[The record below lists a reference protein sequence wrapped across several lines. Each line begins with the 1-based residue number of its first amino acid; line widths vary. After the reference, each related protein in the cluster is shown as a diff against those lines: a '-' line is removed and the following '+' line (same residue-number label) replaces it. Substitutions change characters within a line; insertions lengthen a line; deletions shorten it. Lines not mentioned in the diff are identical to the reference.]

1 MLYFFYQAFKNRKG
15 FSLFS
20 FLLSILL
27 GKMFIIID
35 DSLNKGWGGIC
46 REKEGMKMV
55 DYFRIAALLTEEE
68 RFFRDKVR
76 KFVDKECMP
85 LIATHFD
92 SGTFPME
99 LIPRMA
105 EMGLFGLH
113 VEGYGCTPANHTIY
127 GLICEELGRCDSGL
141 RAMFSVQNS
150 LVMYPIYAFGSEEQK
165 VRWLPKTARGEVIGC
180 FGLSEP
186 DFGSNPAGMQT
197 RAVRQGSHY
206 LLNGSKM
213 WITNGSIAHLALIWA
228 KLEDEIRGF
237 LVETGTPGFQTTLI
251 QRKFSYRTSPT
262 SLLILKDCAI
272 PEENIL
278 PGAKGLKS
286 VLSCLNYARYGVACS
301 ALGSA
306 IACYEVAET
315 FAREREVFAKPIA
328 SYQLVQEKLVEMVLE
343 ITKAQVLTYH
353 LGRLL
358 DQHRT
363 RPGQVSLAKLNTVR
377 EAMKIAR
384 MARDILGA
392 RGILPDHHI
401 IRHLCDLEA
410 MSTLE
415 GTESIHTLIIG
426 QDLTGMSA
434 FY

>member
-1 MLYFFYQAFKNRKG
+1 M
-15 FSLFS
+15 
-20 FLLSILL
+20 
-27 GKMFIIID
+27 
-35 DSLNKGWGGIC
+35 
-46 REKEGMKMV
+46 KEGIEMV
-55 DYFRIAALLTEEE
+55 DYFLIEALLTDEE

-76 KFVDKECMP
+76 KFVEEECMP
-85 LIATHFD
+85 LIAPHFD

-113 VEGYGCTPANHTIY
+113 VDGYGCPKASHAIY
-127 GLICEELGRCDSGL
+127 GLTCQELGRCDSGL

-150 LVMYPIYAFGSEEQK
+150 LVMYPINAFGSEEQK
-165 VRWLPKTARGEVIGC
+165 LRWLPKMARGEVIGC

-186 DFGSNPAGMQT
+186 DFGSNPSGMET
-197 RAVRQGSHY
+197 RAVKQGNHY
-206 LLNGSKM
+206 LLNGTKM
-213 WITNGSIAHLALIWA
+213 WITNGSIAHVALVWA
-228 KLEDEIRGF
+228 KMDDEIRGF
-237 LVETGTPGFQTTLI
+237 LVEAGTPGFKATLI

-272 PEENIL
+272 PEENFL

-306 IACYEVAET
+306 MACYEVAET
-315 FAREREVFAKPIA
+315 FARKREVFEKPIA
-328 SYQLVQEKLVEMVLE
+328 SYQLVQEKLVRMVLE
-343 ITKAQVLTYH
+343 ITKAQLLTFH

-358 DQHRT
+358 DQHKA
-363 RPGQVSLAKLNTVR
+363 RPPQISMAKLNNVR

-392 RGILPDHHI
+392 RGILSDHHV

-415 GTESIHTLIIG
+415 GTESIHALAIG
-426 QDLTGMSA
+426 QDLTGISA